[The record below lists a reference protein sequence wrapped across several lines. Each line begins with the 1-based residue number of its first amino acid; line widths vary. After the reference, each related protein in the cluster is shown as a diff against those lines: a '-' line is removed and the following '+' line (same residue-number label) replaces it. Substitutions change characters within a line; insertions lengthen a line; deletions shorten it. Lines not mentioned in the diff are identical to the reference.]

1 VKFLSTEEVAELAG
15 LKPDTVSS
23 YLSRSKGRAAEE
35 RYIPE
40 PDILLGASRPVPGWK
55 RETIMAWLAS
65 RPGPGT
71 RRDLRDA

>member
-1 VKFLSTEEVAELAG
+1 MVKFLSTEEVAELAG

-40 PDILLGASRPVPGWK
+40 PDILLGASRPVPGW
-55 RETIMAWLAS
+55 RLETIKAWLVS
-65 RPGPGT
+65 RPGAGA
-71 RRDLRDA
+71 RRDLRR